1 MFNSQTGFVSNF
13 VEQDGCARTVIV
25 LLLLTTVGCVSYTW
39 GYYEGIANAQ
49 SNLMLDKLHEM
60 QLLQMS
66 VANNGTEAR
75 KHVSGHGMRL
85 AEAQPGKQ
93 QGKGEASGKPAAEE
107 VDKAATHAAAAL
119 EEAATGSLGRKA
131 SDHAAAQLRGSS
143 SAKEGD
149 SSAVK
154 RRQARRAKSGRH
166 EEE

>member
-66 VANNGTEAR
+66 AAHNVTGAQ
-75 KHVSGHGMRL
+75 KQVIGHGMRL
-85 AEAQPGKQ
+85 AEVQAGKPQ
-93 QGKGEASGKPAAEE
+93 DKGEAPDKPAADE

-119 EEAATGSLGRKA
+119 EEAATGSHGRKA
-131 SDHAAAQLRGSS
+131 SDYAAAQLRGSS
-143 SAKEGD
+143 SAAEPD
-149 SSAVK
+149 PSVK
-154 RRQARRAKSGRH
+154 RRQIRKAKSGRH